1 VGRVAAA
8 AVEDDGEVTKELSRN
23 VERHLDR
30 LVELLDL
37 GRPTSPH
44 SALEATAWNG
54 QDVRKIAQLAGQ
66 LDLSRRHVSRLQVR
80 YGSGFKVLPAG
91 ILRDLAEVAVF
102 GYREV
107 QEFLFNT
114 SR

>member
-1 VGRVAAA
+1 MGRVAAA

-54 QDVRKIAQLAGQ
+54 QDVVQVGNGSDREPLPPAQSHFGRQSTDRAG
-66 LDLSRRHVSRLQVR
+66 DERHDDRSDGL
-80 YGSGFKVLPAG
+80 KNG
-91 ILRDLAEVAVF
+91 ISSKKHDGAVPHR
-102 GYREV
+102 GR
-107 QEFLFNT
+107 
-114 SR
+114 